1 MVCVLSI
8 AGDQVPLMPLSDV
21 LGKAGTVSPAQMVSE
36 VPKLNDGVMVGF
48 TVTVKLVGDAQRPAA
63 GVNV

>member
-1 MVCVLSI
+1 MSTV
-8 AGDQVPLMPLSDV
+8 AGLHVPLMPLSDV
-21 LGKAGTVSPAQMVSE
+21 LVKAGTVSPAQMVSE

-48 TVTVKLVGDAQRPAA
+48 TDTVKVAGVAQRPAV

>member
-1 MVCVLSI
+1 
-8 AGDQVPLMPLSDV
+8 MPLSDV
-21 LGKAGTVSPAQMVSE
+21 LGKAGTVSPAQMVRE
-36 VPKLNDGVMVGF
+36 VPKLNAGVMVGF